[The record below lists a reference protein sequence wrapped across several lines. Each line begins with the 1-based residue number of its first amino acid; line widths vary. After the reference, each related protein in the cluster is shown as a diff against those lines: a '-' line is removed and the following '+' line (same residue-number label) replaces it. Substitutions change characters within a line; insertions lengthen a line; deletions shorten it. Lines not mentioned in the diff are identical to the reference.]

1 VLTLCLVIAVAL
13 AFDFTNGFHD
23 AANAIAT
30 SVTTRCIS
38 PRPAVILAG
47 LLNFAGAFASIK
59 VASTI
64 GKGIINP
71 GEITLAM
78 IMAGLAGAICW
89 NLVTWWLG
97 LPSSSSHALVGGVA
111 GAAIAGSGSIDV
123 VQWSGVYHKVI
134 VPSAV
139 APVLGFG
146 LAAVLVLLLGGAVR
160 RTLERRQARP
170 LKGLQLLSAGFV
182 AFTHGTNDAQKT
194 MGVIALALVVY
205 NGGDFNVPTW
215 VKVSAAL
222 AMALGTYA
230 GGWRIVRTLGSK
242 VSTLDLRSGT
252 AAQTAAGLVLYSTAS
267 YGYPVS
273 TTQTITGSI
282 LGSGAATRFRTT
294 RWSVGGRIAIAWLVT
309 MPAAALVG
317 AAWAFVLDLPGGQVV
332 VAAALVAGVVVAWLR
347 RRAFFGGWEQLQPTE
362 PDTSALPAAPEP
374 AAPATGSAAPA
385 PAPLAT
391 AG

>member
-1 VLTLCLVIAVAL
+1 VVTLCLVIAVAL

-89 NLVTWWLG
+89 NLLTWWLG

-111 GAAIAGSGSIDV
+111 GAAIAGSGGLDIV
-123 VQWSGVYHKVI
+123 RWSGVYHKVI

-139 APVLGFG
+139 APVLGFA
-146 LAAVLVLLLGGAVR
+146 LAAVLVLMLGGAVKR
-160 RTLERRQARP
+160 ALERRERS

-205 NGGDFNVPTW
+205 NGGDFTVPTW
-215 VKVSAAL
+215 VKVTAAL

-230 GGWRIVRTLGSK
+230 GGWRIVRTLGSRI
-242 VSTLDLRSGT
+242 STLDLRSGT
-252 AAQTAAGLVLYSTAS
+252 AAQTAAGAVLYSTAA

-273 TTQTITGSI
+273 TTHTITGSI
-282 LGSGAATRFRTT
+282 LGSGAGTRFSTT
-294 RWSVGGRIAIAWLVT
+294 RWSLGGRIAVAWLVT
-309 MPAAALVG
+309 MPAAAVVG
-317 AAWAFVLDLPGGQVV
+317 AAWALVLDVPGGELV
-332 VAAALVAGVVVAWLR
+332 VAAALVAALVVAWLR
-347 RRAFFGGWEQLQPTE
+347 RRAFFGGWEEMQPAE
-362 PDTSALPAAPEP
+362 PDVSELPAALAPTAP
-374 AAPATGSAAPA
+374 AAPAPTPVV
-385 PAPLAT
+385 T